1 MSKVVRGVGRAIGKV
16 VDGVKKFAKSK
27 VGKVIIAA
35 AAMYFGVPMISGAIG
50 GATAGAA
57 AGSGFMGTLSGAIS
71 GGLSGAAAGISQAWA
86 GLTGAATALG
96 SGSISGAGEAL
107 YGGISPTSAFTAGG
121 NSLAPAAGALPVQ
134 QGSMM
139 ANGLPAGI
147 SPDAPA
153 VGNYI
158 ENFGRSVT
166 GGAPGGASGSGII
179 GRAWESLGPYGKFGV
194 VQAGSQL
201 VGSVMQGVGAQKQ
214 YEQQRQVIAEDRE
227 RYNRNVGA
235 PLYSY

>member
-27 VGKVIIAA
+27 VGKVIVAA
-35 AAMYFGVPMISGAIG
+35 AALYFGVPMIAGAVG

-57 AGSGFMGTLSGAIS
+57 AGSGFFGTIGGAIS

-96 SGSISGAGEAL
+96 SGSLSGAGTAL
-107 YGGISPTSAFTAGG
+107 SGGFSPTSAFTAGG
-121 NSLAPAAGALPVQ
+121 GSLAPAAGALPVQ

-153 VGNYI
+153 VSNYI
-158 ENFGRSVT
+158 AG
-166 GGAPGGASGSGII
+166 GGAPGGASGGGII

-201 VGSVMQGVGAQKQ
+201 VGSAMQGIGAQKQ